1 LSSEAT
7 RRASKSRKPYSRS
20 VVDLSQRQPCDPGRC
35 ISRHSL
41 AWLLGAGF
49 RELAA
54 WWTVDLLRGI
64 GRSSAVDTPSG
75 LTAVRAA
82 LTAPALASGCTIVMA
97 VGMGAMALMLG

>member
-1 LSSEAT
+1 MIAVPGHCLSGTAP
-7 RRASKSRKPYSRS
+7 KSQFGAQLPPS
-20 VVDLSQRQPCDPGRC
+20 VVDGWLGARRP
-35 ISRHSL
+35 
-41 AWLLGAGF
+41 LLGAGF
-49 RELAA
+49 LVLAA

-75 LTAVRAA
+75 LAAVRAA